1 MRKDVLNLTM
11 SALFVAAMSVS
22 GTILKIPLPPPIPSL
37 SMQFFFSTLAGIIL
51 GSKLGAISMM
61 VYILLGLSG
70 LPIFTTGGG
79 IGYIFYP
86 SFGYILGFVGSAF
99 IAGLIREWSNK
110 NCVSASFKWLIVG
123 NFLSLIFVYF
133 CGTSYLYL
141 IKNFYTNDNISII
154 NAIQIS
160 ILSFIPTDSIWCLL
174 SAIVGKKLLNSWP
187 GFHNKTV

>member
-79 IGYIFYP
+79 
-86 SFGYILGFVGSAF
+86 AF

>member
-1 MRKDVLNLTM
+1 MKKDVLNLTM
-11 SALFVAAMSVS
+11 SALFVAVMAVS
-22 GTILKIPLPPPIPSL
+22 GTILKIPLPPPLPSL

-51 GSKLGAISMM
+51 GSKLGAISMLI
-61 VYILLGLSG
+61 YLLLGLSG
-70 LPIFTTGGG
+70 IPIFTAGGG

-99 IAGLIREWSNK
+99 ISGFTKERSNK
-110 NCVSASFKWLIVG
+110 NCVQVSLIWLIVG

-154 NAIQIS
+154 NAIQIG
-160 ILSFIPTDSIWCLL
+160 ILSFIPTDSIWCVL
-174 SAIVGKKLLNSWP
+174 SALIGKKILNSVKI
-187 GFHNKTV
+187 FQN

>member
-22 GTILKIPLPPPIPSL
+22 GTILKIPLPSPIPSL

-51 GSKLGAISMM
+51 GSKLGAISML
-61 VYILLGLSG
+61 V
-70 LPIFTTGGG
+70 
-79 IGYIFYP
+79 
-86 SFGYILGFVGSAF
+86 YILGFVGSAF

-110 NCVSASFKWLIVG
+110 NCASASFKWLIVG